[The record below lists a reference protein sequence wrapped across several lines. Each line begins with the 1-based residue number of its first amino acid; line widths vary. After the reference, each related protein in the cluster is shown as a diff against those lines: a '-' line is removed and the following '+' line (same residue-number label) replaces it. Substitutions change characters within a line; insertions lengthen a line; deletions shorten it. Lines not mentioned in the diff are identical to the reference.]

1 MDQSILNSTK
11 KILGIDPDYTV
22 FDQDV
27 ITHIN
32 SAFATL
38 SQLGIGPADGL
49 MIEDDT
55 TEWTD
60 LIGNDLGLNMVK
72 TYVYLK
78 VRMVFDPQS
87 TRYTIAAMTN
97 QITELEFR
105 MNVHR
110 EDIAWVNP
118 FPTNTFPDENPED
131 RWPYRYDSPFNPEL
145 SNEG

>member
-11 KILGIDPDYTV
+11 KILGLDPDYTA

-38 SQLGIGPADGL
+38 TQLGIGPVDGF
-49 MIEDDT
+49 MIEDATPSWSDI
-55 TEWTD
+55 
-60 LIGNDLGLNMVK
+60 LGNDLGLNMVK

-87 TRYTIAAMTN
+87 TRYTIAAMTT
-97 QITELEFR
+97 QISELEWR
-105 MNVHR
+105 MNIHR
-110 EDIAWVNP
+110 EDIAWVSP
-118 FPTNTFPDENPED
+118 FPPDDDDDVNPED
-131 RWPYRYDSPFNPEL
+131 RDPWAYDSPFNPERQD
-145 SNEG
+145 EP

>member
-11 KILGIDPDYTV
+11 KILGLDPDYTA

-27 ITHIN
+27 LTHIN

-38 SQLGIGPADGL
+38 NQLGIGPADGL
-49 MIEDDT
+49 MVEDDT
-55 TEWTD
+55 LLWSD

-87 TRYTIAAMTN
+87 TRYTIAAMTS
-97 QITELEFR
+97 QIAELEWR
-105 MNVHR
+105 MNIHR
-110 EDIAWVNP
+110 EDISWVSP
-118 FPTNTFPDENPED
+118 FPTNPNTDDNPED
-131 RWPYRYDSPFNPEL
+131 RWPYAWDSPFNPEL
-145 SNEG
+145 QDED

>member
-38 SQLGIGPADGL
+38 TQLGIGPVDGI
-49 MIEDDT
+49 MIEDET
-55 TEWTD
+55 TEWSAI
-60 LIGNDLGLNMVK
+60 IGNDLGLNMVK

-97 QITELEFR
+97 QISELEWR

-110 EDIAWVNP
+110 EDISWVSP
-118 FPTNTFPDENPED
+118 FPVVTHDGDPED
-131 RWPYRYDSPFNPEL
+131 RSPWAYDSPWNPE
-145 SNEG
+145 NQDEA